1 MVDVA
6 VARENGL
13 SIRPRGGPQSSDLI
27 SMDEAGH
34 LQSRLKSDMASNMS
48 LGIMLQRYICSNH
61 QSLDFEGFNYVI
73 SHSIRNST

>member
-1 MVDVA
+1 VVDVA

-48 LGIMLQRYICSNH
+48 LGIKGKEMFKCC
-61 QSLDFEGFNYVI
+61 FNDTYVQI
-73 SHSIRNST
+73 INR